1 MFYNNSNHQKDKSKI
16 IIPIKKKLTLFELEQ
31 MNIETNKKY
40 FYIKNNYKEELEEL
54 QDSLGMSVNVI
65 DLLDKQHQIIKV
77 NIFTY
82 FFIISSYRV
91 IQKHSEMISIIEN

>member
-91 IQKHSEMISIIEN
+91 I

>member
-1 MFYNNSNHQKDKSKI
+1 MFYNNSNHQKNKSKI

-54 QDSLGMSVNVI
+54 QDSLGMSVNFI

-91 IQKHSEMISIIEN
+91 MQKHFEMISIIEN

>member
-1 MFYNNSNHQKDKSKI
+1 MFYNNSNVQKSKSKI
-16 IIPIKKKLTLFELEQ
+16 IIPIKKKLSLFELEQ

-54 QDSLGMSVNVI
+54 QDSLGISVNFI

-91 IQKHSEMISIIEN
+91 MQKHLEMI